1 MDSRIADE
9 RELDK
14 GGKHSRNAITD
25 RAHWP
30 ERLPISTAGARLPKA
45 RLRVWLATTDT
56 KAHHPVLSYTYDRT
70 SRNAVRGKDDR
81 LYQATVD
88 RSRLACGDEVVSR
101 AGCPYSVLAGEDDGC
116 NETKAERTKAGD
128 VCG

>member
-1 MDSRIADE
+1 M
-9 RELDK
+9 
-14 GGKHSRNAITD
+14 
-25 RAHWP
+25 
-30 ERLPISTAGARLPKA
+30 STAGARLPKA

-56 KAHHPVLSYTYDRT
+56 KAQHSVLSYTYDRT
-70 SRNAVRGKDDR
+70 SGDAVRGENDR

-88 RSRLACGDEVVSR
+88 GGRLACGDEVVSR